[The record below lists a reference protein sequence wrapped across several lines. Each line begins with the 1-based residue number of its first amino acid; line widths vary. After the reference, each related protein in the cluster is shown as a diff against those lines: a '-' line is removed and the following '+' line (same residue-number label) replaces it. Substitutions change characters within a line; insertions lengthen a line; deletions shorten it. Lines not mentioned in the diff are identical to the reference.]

1 MNAEPEKPDPF
12 AQLRK
17 PKTWNQVFDEYINE
31 RIDAGE
37 EIENHRRGFN
47 LNGKRRERL
56 RDHKILAR

>member
-1 MNAEPEKPDPF
+1 VAWREPMNAEPEKPDPF

-47 LNGKRRERL
+47 LNG
-56 RDHKILAR
+56 